1 MRLTPLLLLFFA
13 CTTQAAAPKPVVAEA
28 PTFKTEL
35 EANAKQLALRIL
47 DAMPAVSVR
56 NAAVARLNS
65 LETLSA
71 KCETDF
77 HAIKGRNAAHAPT
90 SCQGLEN
97 AVTDVL
103 EQFRQEYL
111 AATFNAINVEK
122 TNQFLRNQNDQTQ
135 AALAAFVL
143 GGISNVY
150 MELAKDLIYSFHLA
164 QFAAKQT
171 CAISTELAPANCLTA
186 NTIIFLDKQIS
197 IRLDDQKKAFIEAT
211 SEIIESLYRAIPQMT
226 PAAQGNA
233 IPI

>member
-47 DAMPAVSVR
+47 DAMPAVSIR

-97 AVTDVL
+97 AVADVL

-122 TNQFLRNQNDQTQ
+122 PISSFGIKTIRHRPPWRLLYLVGYRTFTWNWQKILFTPPILLNSRPSKPAPSRLSLLR
-135 AALAAFVL
+135 
-143 GGISNVY
+143 
-150 MELAKDLIYSFHLA
+150 
-164 QFAAKQT
+164 
-171 CAISTELAPANCLTA
+171 
-186 NTIIFLDKQIS
+186 QIAS
-197 IRLDDQKKAFIEAT
+197 PPTR
-211 SEIIESLYRAIPQMT
+211 
-226 PAAQGNA
+226 
-233 IPI
+233 